1 MTIVA
6 RVVVTGA
13 SGKTGG
19 AIHEGLRDT
28 YGHDVFGVDRN
39 SGTDSMCD
47 ISDAE
52 AFTNLIRHNAF
63 GARAIIHAAL
73 DTTIEYDQSGR
84 TDPKTQ
90 EMWRNVMR
98 AAIETDIDRI
108 ILCSSTHTDGR
119 YKQPDCPP
127 VLTPILG
134 EGHPTGMYAENKLRM
149 EREAA
154 TFAEETGA
162 KVIIPRLGGFRVD
175 DSISTPAS
183 WLSRRDMVNGLER
196 CLTADVEPGSA
207 QVFYL
212 LSENGP
218 FDLTNG
224 VGYMPQDSAHDR

>member
-1 MTIVA
+1 MA

-19 AIHEGLRDT
+19 AIYEGLRDT
-28 YGHDVFGVDRN
+28 YRHDVFGVDRN
-39 SGTDSMCD
+39 SGTDSVCD
-47 ISDAE
+47 ISDTE
-52 AFTNLIRHNAF
+52 AFTNLIRRNAS

-73 DTTIEYDQSGR
+73 DTTVEYDQSGR

-90 EMWRNVMR
+90 KMWRNVMH
-98 AAIETDIDRI
+98 AALEANIDRI

-154 TFAEETGA
+154 AFAEETGA
-162 KVIIPRLGGFRVD
+162 KIIIPRLGGFRAD
-175 DSISTPAS
+175 DSVSTAAS
-183 WLSRRDMVNGLER
+183 WLSRSDMVNGFER
-196 CLTADVEPGSA
+196 CLAADVDPGSA
-207 QVFYL
+207 EVFYL
-212 LSENGP
+212 LSNNGP
-218 FDLTNG
+218 FDLTNS
-224 VGYMPQDSAHDR
+224 VGYAPQDSAYDR